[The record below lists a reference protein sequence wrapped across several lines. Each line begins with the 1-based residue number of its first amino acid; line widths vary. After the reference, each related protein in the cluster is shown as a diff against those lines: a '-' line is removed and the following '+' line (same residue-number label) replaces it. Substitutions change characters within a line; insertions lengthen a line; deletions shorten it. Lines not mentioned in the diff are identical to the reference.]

1 MGEQRSPYHGWQ
13 EAENVTGRGQ
23 GHDKSFKENQLSDY
37 FLQRDKL
44 SPAALVPSSLN
55 TFRSTHDETI
65 DPIHDLETPSQKY
78 PEVYFTNPPF
88 CVFQDK

>member
-1 MGEQRSPYHGWQ
+1 MGKQCSPYHGWQ

-44 SPAALVPSSLN
+44 SPAALVASSLN

-78 PEVYFTNPPF
+78 PEVYFINPPF